1 MIFARGRGS
10 SLSYVS
16 LYLLWTYLDFSR
28 PVCRGCFSQK
38 RMIFGALWL
47 KSGNRMPD
55 RSDGVLSYR
64 ATLVRISYE
73 FPYFSQSFALVR
85 VLWLKND
92 NCLLA
97 MRAAGAIVECMI
109 SIFPPLTPDFPA
121 LWLKS
126 LCRPCECHAGRAHT
140 AAIIRYR
147 LPVSSRHPALFF
159 LSSAG
164 THTRPHMP
172 GIQ

>member
-1 MIFARGRGS
+1 MIVCEILFRMLRRMCCGFI
-10 SLSYVS
+10 
-16 LYLLWTYLDFSR
+16 WTFHVL
-28 PVCRGCFSQK
+28 VCRSCFSQN
-38 RMIFGALWL
+38 RVIFGALRL
-47 KSGNRMPD
+47 KYGNCMPD

-126 LCRPCECHAGRAHT
+126 LCRPCERHAGCAHT
-140 AAIIRYR
+140 AASIHYR
-147 LPVSSRHPALFF
+147 LPVNPKYRALVS
-159 LSSAG
+159 LSSSKI
-164 THTRPHMP
+164 HIRLHMP
-172 GIQ
+172 GIR

>member
-1 MIFARGRGS
+1 MIVCEILFRMLRRMCCGFIWIF
-10 SLSYVS
+10 YV
-16 LYLLWTYLDFSR
+16 L
-28 PVCRGCFSQK
+28 VCRSCFSQN
-38 RMIFGALWL
+38 RVIFGALRL
-47 KSGNRMPD
+47 KYGNCMPD

-126 LCRPCECHAGRAHT
+126 LCRPCERHAGCAHT
-140 AAIIRYR
+140 AVSIHYR
-147 LPVSSRHPALFF
+147 LPVNPKYRALVS
-159 LSSAG
+159 LSSSKI
-164 THTRPHMP
+164 HIRLHMP
-172 GIQ
+172 GIR

>member
-1 MIFARGRGS
+1 M
-10 SLSYVS
+10 
-16 LYLLWTYLDFSR
+16 
-28 PVCRGCFSQK
+28 
-38 RMIFGALWL
+38 
-47 KSGNRMPD
+47 
-55 RSDGVLSYR
+55 
-64 ATLVRISYE
+64 
-73 FPYFSQSFALVR
+73 R

-92 NCLLA
+92 NCLLE

-164 THTRPHMP
+164 THTRLRKP
-172 GIQ
+172 GISVIGNDHQISETPAWPFLTNMENTPASGSMMASCLRSEMTSDSIPRPSA

>member
-1 MIFARGRGS
+1 MQLI
-10 SLSYVS
+10 
-16 LYLLWTYLDFSR
+16 
-28 PVCRGCFSQK
+28 
-38 RMIFGALWL
+38 
-47 KSGNRMPD
+47 
-55 RSDGVLSYR
+55 
-64 ATLVRISYE
+64 
-73 FPYFSQSFALVR
+73 
-85 VLWLKND
+85 WLKND

-126 LCRPCECHAGRAHT
+126 LRRGLEFCESAAPAVRTPCRPGDRHAGPANVPKYRAGSAQCEPATFARPQYCADLASDVLIGVCCSHTPQPLHKALRPHPAGRAHT

-159 LSSAG
+159 LSSAR

-172 GIQ
+172 GIR

>member
-1 MIFARGRGS
+1 MIVCEILFRMLRRMCCGFIWTF
-10 SLSYVS
+10 YV
-16 LYLLWTYLDFSR
+16 L
-28 PVCRGCFSQK
+28 VCRSCFSQN
-38 RMIFGALWL
+38 RVIFGALRL
-47 KSGNRMPD
+47 KSGNCMLD
-55 RSDGVLSYR
+55 RSGTELTCR

-126 LCRPCECHAGRAHT
+126 LCRPCECHAGCAHT
-140 AAIIRYR
+140 AASIHYR
-147 LPVSSRHPALFF
+147 LPVNPKHRALVS
-159 LSSAG
+159 LSSPK

-172 GIQ
+172 GIR

>member
-1 MIFARGRGS
+1 MGADFLWHSLLSYDFCAGRGS

-28 PVCRGCFSQK
+28 PVCRSCFSQK
-38 RMIFGALWL
+38 RMIFGALRL
-47 KSGNRMPD
+47 KSGNCMLD
-55 RSDGVLSYR
+55 RSGTALTCR

-97 MRAAGAIVECMI
+97 MRIAAAIVECMI

-126 LCRPCECHAGRAHT
+126 LCRPCERHAGRAHT

-147 LPVSSRHPALFF
+147 LPVSSRHPALVS
-159 LSSAG
+159 LSS
-164 THTRPHMP
+164 
-172 GIQ
+172 

>member
-1 MIFARGRGS
+1 MIVCEILFRMLRRMCCG
-10 SLSYVS
+10 LIWTFYV
-16 LYLLWTYLDFSR
+16 L
-28 PVCRGCFSQK
+28 VCRSCFSQK
-38 RMIFGALWL
+38 RMIFGALRL
-47 KSGNRMPD
+47 KSGNCMLD
-55 RSDGVLSYR
+55 RSGTALTCR

-97 MRAAGAIVECMI
+97 MRIAAAIVECMI

-126 LCRPCECHAGRAHT
+126 LCRPCERHAGRAHT

-147 LPVSSRHPALFF
+147 LPVSSRHPALV
-159 LSSAG
+159 S
-164 THTRPHMP
+164 
-172 GIQ
+172 